1 MELVKQIWVSKT
13 EAQVQTWTHTPCRFS
28 FLPGV
33 AFLRAVALIAAVCFV
48 MQAGITGAQAE
59 GRRPRPYAIVELPPT
74 EGRGCYYDRGEE
86 YCGSYC
92 YWEINGKRYCQR
104 RLRDAHSQA
113 GPEHF
118 YIAEPRPY
126 AHEYGMK

>member
-1 MELVKQIWVSKT
+1 MKLKKLVSAAASLVL
-13 EAQVQTWTHTPCRFS
+13 AVPLLVQSADAH
-28 FLPGV
+28 
-33 AFLRAVALIAAVCFV
+33 
-48 MQAGITGAQAE
+48 
-59 GRRPRPYAIVELPPT
+59 RRPRYLAYDQLPPA

-118 YIAEPRPY
+118 YQAEPRPY
-126 AHEYGMK
+126 AGEYGMK

>member
-1 MELVKQIWVSKT
+1 MLPLLAISSGAA
-13 EAQVQTWTHTPCRFS
+13 EARRV
-28 FLPGV
+28 
-33 AFLRAVALIAAVCFV
+33 RAYPMAV
-48 MQAGITGAQAE
+48 
-59 GRRPRPYAIVELPPT
+59 LPPT

-113 GPEHF
+113 GPQH
-118 YIAEPRPY
+118 YYVAEPRPP
-126 AHEYGMK
+126 AFEDYGLK